1 MFPFSAFRART
12 GVSSPVTPSRPPA
25 GGVKLLLTFARPAF
39 TGRGRGGP
47 HAMRGALWGR
57 TPGLL
62 QGRPGAPQAFP
73 PGRPSSCGPFL
84 RNGPDGRRAPL
95 AKSASV
101 HVVCVSPLLHFTL
114 RDFALLTSLYF
125 TSPHFTLPNE
135 FDFSFVCFRSPL
147 SERERAFLVPSRRH
161 APRPGE

>member
-1 MFPFSAFRART
+1 M
-12 GVSSPVTPSRPPA
+12 
-25 GGVKLLLTFARPAF
+25 TFARPAF

-84 RNGPDGRRAPL
+84 RNGPDGRRRAPS

-101 HVVCVSPLLHFTL
+101 HVVACRRYFTSLALLYFTSLHLLYFTSLHFTSLHFTLLHFTSL
-114 RDFALLTSLYF
+114 YFSSLHFTSLHFTSLDFTSLHFTLVHYSSLHFGSLQFALL
-125 TSPHFTLPNE
+125 HFTE
-135 FDFSFVCFRSPL
+135 K
-147 SERERAFLVPSRRH
+147 
-161 APRPGE
+161 